1 MRGGS
6 FVDEDGRTLML
17 RGVSFIGRPFP
28 LDEADEHFARLQEW
42 GFSFL
47 RLLVPWEAVE
57 HAGPGIYDEGYL
69 EYLRAV
75 VGKANALGMPICVDP
90 HQDIWSRFSGG
101 DGEPGWTLE
110 AAGFDL
116 SRLDETGAAITHQ
129 VHGDPFPRM
138 IWPTNGGKLAAATI
152 LPLAQ
157 PCMEVGP
164 GEHTPHG
171 VSPAERRAGS
181 GMAHG

>member
-1 MRGGS
+1 MRVRGGS

-28 LDEADEHFARLQEW
+28 LDESDEHFARLREW
-42 GFSFL
+42 GFTFL
-47 RLLVPWEAVE
+47 RLLVPWEAV
-57 HAGPGIYDEGYL
+57 
-69 EYLRAV
+69 
-75 VGKANALGMPICVDP
+75 
-90 HQDIWSRFSGG
+90 
-101 DGEPGWTLE
+101 
-110 AAGFDL
+110 GFDL
-116 SRLDETGAAITHQ
+116 SRLDETGAAITH
-129 VHGDPFPRM
+129 
-138 IWPTNGGKLAAATI
+138 
-152 LPLAQ
+152 LAQ